1 MMSHFQLMTSL
12 LHLTFLMY
20 LLKVSVT
27 ASSTVTVVNIF
38 AIFWF
43 LLSNFPHF
51 HWIWSVIVQVLTK
64 VGYVSD
70 FYVVTFYSLSSFS
83 YLYIFLCCLVILVKM
98 YHWSS
103 CHLIIFYATQSVYI
117 SRFEMFAQTLLL
129 SMIFLVYS
137 DDIAINYFSFMFF
150 CLLLFH
156 PIRCF
161 RNSLVSMCWLITFV
175 YNLSIIFSPNVTLCT
190 KNFYSHFCVCFLLL
204 MLKYTLS
211 DITDIYIVTNYVV
224 VFLPCSLFSVHRC
237 CQS

>member
-12 LHLTFLMY
+12 LPLIFLMY

-83 YLYIFLCCLVILVKM
+83 YFYIFLCCLVILVKI

-103 CHLIIFYATQSVYI
+103 CHLIIF
-117 SRFEMFAQTLLL
+117 ML
-129 SMIFLVYS
+129 
-137 DDIAINYFSFMFF
+137 
-150 CLLLFH
+150 
-156 PIRCF
+156 P
-161 RNSLVSMCWLITFV
+161 
-175 YNLSIIFSPNVTLCT
+175 NLSIFHVLKCLRRRCFCQWFFLFILMTL
-190 KNFYSHFCVCFLLL
+190 
-204 MLKYTLS
+204 
-211 DITDIYIVTNYVV
+211 
-224 VFLPCSLFSVHRC
+224 P
-237 CQS
+237 